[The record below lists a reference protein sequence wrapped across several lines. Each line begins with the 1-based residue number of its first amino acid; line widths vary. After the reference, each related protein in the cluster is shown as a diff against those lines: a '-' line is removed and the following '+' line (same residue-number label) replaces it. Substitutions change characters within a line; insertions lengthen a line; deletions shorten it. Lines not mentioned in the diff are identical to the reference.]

1 VKISRDDKTWIYTVD
16 WGNGKTSELRSVTT
30 IIESAFGLYRG
41 FSTDD
46 LQAMVKAEETRNS
59 IRIQQIAGKAA
70 KLMEMIRNSGEF
82 GTNAHSATELDDH
95 GLLDEDT
102 LDPALMPIV
111 KAWRKFKADFDV
123 EILEV
128 EIKFA
133 SKLGFAGSIDRI
145 AEVKGNST
153 LLDIKTRKF
162 KPVQDVLQTAAYKY
176 GWEEMTGRKLSKR
189 VIVSLN
195 TDGTYKYT
203 ENKGPRDFE
212 VFRCALAL
220 NHWRENHGIN

>member
-16 WGNGKTSELRSVTT
+16 WGNGKKSKLRSVTT
-30 IIESAFGLYRG
+30 IIERAFGMYRG

-46 LQAMVKAEETRNS
+46 LEAMVKANEKRNS
-59 IRIQQIAGKAA
+59 KRIQQIAGKATMLVE
-70 KLMEMIRNSGEF
+70 KIRNAGEF
-82 GTNAHSATELDDH
+82 GRNAHYATELDDH

-111 KAWRKFKADFDV
+111 KAWRRFREDFDV
-123 EILEV
+123 EILGVEV
-128 EIKFA
+128 KMA

-145 AEVKGNST
+145 AELKGKSA
-153 LLDIKTRKF
+153 LLDIKTREF

-176 GWEEMTGRKLSKR
+176 GWEEMTGQKLSKR

-195 TDGTYKYT
+195 TDGTYKYH

-212 VFRCALAL
+212 IFRCALAL
-220 NHWRENHGIN
+220 NNWRENHGAN